1 MVQDLLGHPVYTTS
15 LIAVTI
21 NNFMLAGMSDTTFNE
36 AIKGK
41 KGALQSL
48 ADFQL
53 DWKTWVVGEVA
64 VSIEESISS

>member
-1 MVQDLLGHPVYTTS
+1 MNGPRFTWSPCKYTTS

-41 KGALQSL
+41 KGALQSP

-53 DWKTWVVGEVA
+53 DWKTWVVV

>member
-1 MVQDLLGHPVYTTS
+1 MVPDLLGHPVNTTS

-41 KGALQSL
+41 KGAL
-48 ADFQL
+48 
-53 DWKTWVVGEVA
+53 
-64 VSIEESISS
+64 